1 MGKHFNVVGALSLT
15 RYLQED
21 NSLLRGLFLVSSLV
35 KFLNLMFAKC
45 F

>member
-1 MGKHFNVVGALSLT
+1 MRKHFNAVVALSLIW
-15 RYLQED
+15 YLQED